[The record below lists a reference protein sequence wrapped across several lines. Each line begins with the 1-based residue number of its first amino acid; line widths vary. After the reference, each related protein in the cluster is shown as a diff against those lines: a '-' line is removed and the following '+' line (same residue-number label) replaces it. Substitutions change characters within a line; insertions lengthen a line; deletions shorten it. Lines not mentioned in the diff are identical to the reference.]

1 MLFLPRRRI
10 TKKDP
15 DEEISSWVNYQSRNH
30 KPQQVRKASESLT
43 KLRQERRRALF
54 TKLGGL
60 VFCAICGLMLSG
72 YYISPKANVQS
83 IRVHGASEIPRTK
96 LVRASGIKA
105 SDKVLGVLT
114 RRNKIA
120 AQLAAAFPE
129 IKESRISVYK
139 TNKLQ
144 LSLKEKPVIAYII
157 TGNVCRMILKNGK
170 VSSQELPLTMIDKS
184 KPLFVGYSKK
194 VSLQKDL
201 EILSDL
207 TPAEQHEI
215 KMLSGETRRP
225 TQIIFVMKDNNVIV
239 GNVRTIRSKFKY
251 YRLIKP
257 YLHKASLVDLELGG
271 FSRPLTTAEKA
282 KYGLSK

>member
-1 MLFLPRRRI
+1 MPKRKI

-15 DEEISSWVNYQSRNH
+15 DEEISSWVNYQSHNP
-30 KPQQVRKASESLT
+30 KPRQVPKASESLT

-60 VFCAICGLMLSG
+60 VFCAVCGLMLSG

-83 IRVHGASEIPRTK
+83 IRVHGAEEIPREK

-114 RRNKIA
+114 KRKQISGK
-120 AQLAAAFPE
+120 LAATFPE
-129 IKESRISVYK
+129 IKESRINVYN
-139 TNKLQ
+139 TNQLQ
-144 LSLKEKPVIAYII
+144 LTIKEKPVIAYIR
-157 TGNVCRMILKNGK
+157 TGDVCRMILKNGK
-170 VSSQELPLTMIDKS
+170 VSSQELPLSMIDKS

-201 EILSDL
+201 EILSAL
-207 TPAEQHEI
+207 SPADQRDI
-215 KMLSGETRRP
+215 RVLSGETRRP
-225 TQIIFVMKDNNVIV
+225 TQIIFVMKDNNVII

-257 YLHKASLVDLELGG
+257 YLHQESLVDLELGG
-271 FSRPLTTAEKA
+271 FSRPLTSVEKA

>member
-1 MLFLPRRRI
+1 MPKRKI

-15 DEEISSWVNYQSRNH
+15 DEEISSWVNYQSRNN
-30 KPQQVRKASESLT
+30 KPRQVQKASDSLT
-43 KLRQERRRALF
+43 KLHQERRRALF

-60 VFCAICGLMLSG
+60 VLCAVCGLMISG
-72 YYISPKANVQS
+72 YYISPKANVKS
-83 IRVHGASEIPRTK
+83 VKVKGAAEIPRTE
-96 LVRASGIKA
+96 LVRASGVTA

-114 RRNKIA
+114 RRSEISHK
-120 AQLAAAFPE
+120 LAATFPE
-129 IKESRISVYK
+129 IKDSRISVYS
-139 TNKLQ
+139 TNQLQ
-144 LSLKEKPVIAYII
+144 FTLKEKPIIAYIR

-170 VSSQELPLTMIDKS
+170 VGSQKLPLSMIDKS

-201 EILSDL
+201 QILSALPESD
-207 TPAEQHEI
+207 QHDI
-215 KMLSGETRRP
+215 KMLSGETERP

-239 GNVRTIRSKFKY
+239 GNVRTIQDKFKY

-257 YLHKASLVDLELGG
+257 YLHEDSLVDLELGG